1 MKKYLSTC
9 FLLIVV
15 TSTFAQYEKKDIVNV
30 IQALSSNIQNG
41 DTMLVSNETLNNFFA
56 KKLSYYLSG
65 STDLSL
71 FNNYAVLDFGEDK
84 AKIGWNINASKPNNR
99 ISDILTIG
107 LQSAVSKNFSS
118 LFSEKKFN
126 NDIGLDLK
134 YTHIFRGSIWFDNK
148 NQKQQAPHALAP
160 RKKSQLEL
168 MNQKRILMRALLQ
181 NEIDKGYK
189 EYEDYLAA
197 LESDATVEAA
207 TVTEEKKVKFEAL
220 QKKITKLYYEYELEQ
235 LEDPG
240 NNAYNKACI
249 QWISLTGFI
258 PVTKTTYSGTADI
271 TLTPGDLITRK
282 WSAGISYN
290 FMNEFRT
297 NRVFFNLGFNIFR
310 NNSVD
315 AGKME
320 KLSLEKYKLLSS
332 SGDTSLTANLKRD
345 DVYLGAYETFWTPNL
360 KTQLVFY
367 PSWSSKI
374 GVDLSLTKKFGKD
387 QALDFILG
395 FPIALTGQEEDKP
408 VNIIVQI
415 KMPDI
420 NNKNQPDVKFKDK
433 LQVGFTVG
441 LPFNSIIK

>member
-1 MKKYLSTC
+1 
-9 FLLIVV
+9 
-15 TSTFAQYEKKDIVNV
+15 
-30 IQALSSNIQNG
+30 
-41 DTMLVSNETLNNFFA
+41 
-56 KKLSYYLSG
+56 
-65 STDLSL
+65 
-71 FNNYAVLDFGEDK
+71 
-84 AKIGWNINASKPNNR
+84 
-99 ISDILTIG
+99 
-107 LQSAVSKNFSS
+107 
-118 LFSEKKFN
+118 
-126 NDIGLDLK
+126 
-134 YTHIFRGSIWFDNK
+134 
-148 NQKQQAPHALAP
+148 
-160 RKKSQLEL
+160 
-168 MNQKRILMRALLQ
+168 
-181 NEIDKGYK
+181 
-189 EYEDYLAA
+189 
-197 LESDATVEAA
+197 
-207 TVTEEKKVKFEAL
+207 
-220 QKKITKLYYEYELEQ
+220 
-235 LEDPG
+235 
-240 NNAYNKACI
+240 
-249 QWISLTGFI
+249 
-258 PVTKTTYSGTADI
+258 
-271 TLTPGDLITRK
+271 
-282 WSAGISYN
+282 
-290 FMNEFRT
+290 MNEFRT